1 MSYGIDLNL
10 WSGFLGMS
18 QFQKDF
24 GKYDSSTDTY
34 YLPTTWQSVASGT
47 PTAGIAIGALL
58 AGYIGSRWG
67 RVRSLLIAAGIAIVG
82 ILLQTTAI
90 SSFWQLVVGRI
101 VNAFSM
107 GIICK

>member
-10 WSGFLGMS
+10 WSGFLGMP

-24 GKYDSSTDTY
+24 GVYEASTDTY
-34 YLPTTWQSVASGT
+34 YLPTTWTSVASGT

-58 AGYIGSRWG
+58 AGYIGSRLG
-67 RVRSLLIAAGIAIVG
+67 RVKSLWIAAGIAIVG

>member
-24 GKYDSSTDTY
+24 GKYDSMADTY
-34 YLPTTWQSVASGT
+34 YLPTTWQSIASGT
-47 PTAGIAIGALL
+47 PIAGIAVGALL
-58 AGYIGSRWG
+58 AGFIGSRLG
-67 RVRSLLIAAGIAIVG
+67 RVKSLWIAAGIAIAG
-82 ILLQTTAI
+82 ILLQSTAMT
-90 SSFWQLVVGRI
+90 SFWQLVVGRI